1 MKIATLLLLFVQLT
15 CMAQEKPLVLDERG
29 KLLYYEVL
37 KGQDSSADV
46 LRQRASDFLKSHS
59 KTFKLNAKS
68 TDSLLQASGKF
79 ILQKT
84 ALVLSRPSGEVS
96 YLFNVETRAGK
107 YRFWLS
113 DFSFIPY
120 QRDRYGN
127 FVPETAIG
135 IPMERKPGKLNAAE
149 WDSYLKAL
157 TKETNAFAIAFKD
170 AMKQVETSPAVKQT
184 APVISTSKW

>member
-1 MKIATLLLLFVQLT
+1 MKIATLLLLFLQLT
-15 CMAQEKPLVLDERG
+15 CMAQEKPLVLDDQG

-46 LRQRASDFLKSHS
+46 LRQRAADFLKSHS
-59 KTFKLNAKS
+59 KTLKLNAKS

-96 YLFNVETRAGK
+96 YQFNVETRAGK

-113 DFSFIPY
+113 DFSFVPY

-135 IPMERKPGKLNAAE
+135 IPMERKSGKLNAAE
-149 WDSYLKAL
+149 WDGYLKAL
-157 TKETNAFAIAFKD
+157 TKEVNVFAATFKE
-170 AMKQVETSPAVKQT
+170 AMKQAVASPAVKQT
-184 APVISTSKW
+184 VPVISTTKW